1 MNCCFDCVIQQ
12 LTFFF
17 LKYCI
22 FRSRIFFHGFPNS
35 NFEQLNERTEVD
47 NGQTVLLLNLEQIHL
62 VILLISHFA
71 HGRKL

>member
-12 LTFFF
+12 LIFS
-17 LKYCI
+17 
-22 FRSRIFFHGFPNS
+22 FRSIVFLEAGFLFHGFPNS
-35 NFEQLNERTEVD
+35 NFEQLNERTEVH